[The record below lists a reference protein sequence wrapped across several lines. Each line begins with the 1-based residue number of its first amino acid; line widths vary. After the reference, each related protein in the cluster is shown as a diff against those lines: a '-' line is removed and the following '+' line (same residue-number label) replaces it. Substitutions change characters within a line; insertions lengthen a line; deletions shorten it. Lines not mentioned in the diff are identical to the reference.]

1 MLGAFCDFL
10 PPRRKVLEPH
20 REDLLLELEDRFC
33 AHADSDHHADGAQ
46 AALRRMEQVGIFGVL
61 AGHAHDRGI
70 GQGQDDVEERRIC
83 RDRGKSGAGAV
94 SRGREGAGEGLI
106 GDGAEGRKRERAA
119 LEQDRMQI
127 PQEDTSLGME
137 SPRLRVDLC
146 GMTVIR
152 GSGESGRAGLVR
164 SGTRSLFGSSLA
176 DTHIVDLVEALE
188 IEDVVA
194 RADNVAG
201 RVTCTGST
209 KRPALSAGELDGV
222 ADMIDGARAEDGVC
236 VCPEGRRPVAERE
249 RCAGADG
256 DGIEQ
261 LLEIAR
267 REVIERRG
275 RRQGQTSHGCAGG
288 LE

>member
-1 MLGAFCDFL
+1 MRDDGDSGIG
-10 PPRRKVLEPH
+10 RKWEGGISQVRISQP
-20 REDLLLELEDRFC
+20 
-33 AHADSDHHADGAQ
+33 
-46 AALRRMEQVGIFGVL
+46 LRSRL
-61 AGHAHDRGI
+61 AG
-70 GQGQDDVEERRIC
+70 
-83 RDRGKSGAGAV
+83 
-94 SRGREGAGEGLI
+94 
-106 GDGAEGRKRERAA
+106 
-119 LEQDRMQI
+119 
-127 PQEDTSLGME
+127 
-137 SPRLRVDLC
+137 
-146 GMTVIR
+146 
-152 GSGESGRAGLVR
+152 
-164 SGTRSLFGSSLA
+164 
-176 DTHIVDLVEALE
+176 THIVDLVEALE

-194 RADNVAG
+194 RADDVAG

-209 KRPALSAGELDGV
+209 KRPALPAGELDGV

-275 RRQGQTSHGCAGG
+275 RRQGQRSHGCAGG